1 MGKVYE
7 DLSLSFPILMGL
19 LVPLLPTMLFLCWLR
34 ILGVALGLWR
44 HGGAGHVGSVRVPS
58 SVAYLPCYIFLQSL
72 SIG

>member
-1 MGKVYE
+1 MGNEYE

-44 HGGAGHVGSVRVPS
+44 QVGSRTRVGDCEGS
-58 SVAYLPCYIFLQSL
+58 FFCGLPALLHFPPIP
-72 SIG
+72 